1 MYVNRTAG
9 KVSTI
14 PRQREINDF
23 MAKKICRELEIVSP
37 GDPKKPERGESDD
50 ATDTP

>member
-1 MYVNRTAG
+1 MYVNRTAQ

-14 PRQREINDF
+14 PRHREINDF

-37 GDPKKPERGESDD
+37 GDPKKPVPGKSDD